1 MACAALTKTLEAH
14 AGSVGPEVAGL
25 EELSALMEAS
35 SPSTS
40 PRFRPDQQINEDP
53 PIDSRPFI
61 MHPKHASIH
70 NMYCEWHGISP
81 FADPQGGVV
90 GRNKTHGNKWRN
102 EFNPNHYSRTSRIMK
117 AVDHIISSDNLTW
130 QNAVARLEPL
140 YDRSG
145 KSISKMV
152 ELLVDEGLLTKGKL
166 RGAKRKAKE
175 AGIGVENI

>member
-1 MACAALTKTLEAH
+1 MYPLEAH
-14 AGSVGPEVAGL
+14 KYHLTSTKVYRFMWYVAFREKKPTGGRKRRTESNNQYFDLAAYNAIICDGL

-40 PRFRPDQQINEDP
+40 PRCRPDQQINEDP
-53 PIDSRPFI
+53 PVDSRPFI

-117 AVDHIISSDNLTW
+117 AVDYIISSDNLTW

-140 YDRSG
+140 
-145 KSISKMV
+145 
-152 ELLVDEGLLTKGKL
+152 
-166 RGAKRKAKE
+166 
-175 AGIGVENI
+175 